1 MPEAA
6 GADPEQITSLL
17 KAWER
22 GDQAALERLTPLVY
36 AHLSRMA
43 RAYMRKE
50 QSGNTLQATALV
62 HEAYIRLIQANEVK
76 WQDRA
81 HFFGICA
88 NLMRRILVDAARTR
102 AAVRHG
108 GDARRVSA
116 SDLKLDQIPDVGPA
130 RDDEIVALNDALN
143 ALSEWDAR
151 KARVVELRF
160 FGGLTAEETAE
171 VLKVSPHTVRR
182 DWSLARAWLNRELS
196 R

>member
-1 MPEAA
+1 MTEAA
-6 GADPEQITSLL
+6 SADPEQITSLL
-17 KAWER
+17 KAWET
-22 GDQAALERLTPLVY
+22 GDQAALDRLTPLVY
-36 AHLSRMA
+36 SHLSRMA

-62 HEAYIRLIQANEVK
+62 HEAYLRLIQVNQVK

-81 HFFGICA
+81 HFFAICA

-108 GDARRVSA
+108 GNARRVSSA
-116 SDLKLDQIPDVGPA
+116 DLKLDQIPDVGPG
-130 RDDEIVALNDALN
+130 RDDEIVALHDALN
-143 ALSEWDAR
+143 ALSEWDSR

-171 VLKVSPHTVRR
+171 VLKVSPHTVRH